1 VIAGGTVARWAAWS
15 SSPTARRPPPSRRQ
29 AEEQHACV
37 QAASTVARTAN
48 STSVKV
54 FGGSVIVGAGLSPE
68 LDTPGTDR

>member
-1 VIAGGTVARWAAWS
+1 MGGLDRIVTTTGAPAATVSTAG
-15 SSPTARRPPPSRRQ
+15 RRRN
-29 AEEQHACV
+29 AYACV